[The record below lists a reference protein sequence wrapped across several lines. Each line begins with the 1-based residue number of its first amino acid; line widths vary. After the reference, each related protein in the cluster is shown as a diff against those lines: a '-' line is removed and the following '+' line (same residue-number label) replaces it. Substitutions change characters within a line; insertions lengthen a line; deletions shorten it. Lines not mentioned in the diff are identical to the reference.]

1 MINTAIRHSVTDYAK
16 WKSVYDTFLHTT
28 AGAKYARVN
37 RSVEDPN
44 LVTVVAG
51 FDTLELAQA
60 FLDNPNLKTA
70 AYKSHTPNPDR
81 IHTRM
86 QLTRRRSVAGSDDPA
101 PNQTVVSLP
110 PGFVD
115 SR

>member
-16 WKSVYDTFLHTT
+16 WKSVYDTFLPTT

-51 FDTLELAQA
+51 FDTLELAKS
-60 FLDNPNLKTA
+60 FINDPNLKAKMTEA
-70 AYKSHTPNPDR
+70 GVVGSPR
-81 IHTRM
+81 IEINEEVE
-86 QLTRRRSVAGSDDPA
+86 SI
-101 PNQTVVSLP
+101 
-110 PGFVD
+110 
-115 SR
+115 

>member
-16 WKSVYDTFLHTT
+16 WKSVYDTFLPTT

-51 FDTLELAQA
+51 FDTLELAKT
-60 FLDNPNLKTA
+60 FLNDPNLKAKMTEA
-70 AYKSHTPNPDR
+70 GVVGSPR
-81 IHTRM
+81 IEINEEVE
-86 QLTRRRSVAGSDDPA
+86 SI
-101 PNQTVVSLP
+101 
-110 PGFVD
+110 
-115 SR
+115 